1 MQLAQIE
8 ALAEKLYNPQTAQER
23 QAAEQSLSL
32 PVATPEALS
41 QCLFIVGN
49 SNSSYALVCFFSH
62 CFSQLPFRE
71 KVVKERK
78 HYKLTHH
85 DTSLSL
91 SSNNSTLHCQR

>member
-62 CFSQLPFRE
+62 CFPQLLPQRGGCE
-71 KVVKERK
+71 GKKQ
-78 HYKLTHH
+78 
-85 DTSLSL
+85 
-91 SSNNSTLHCQR
+91 NSKFSH

>member
-49 SNSSYALVCFFSH
+49 SNSSYALVCFISQ
-62 CFSQLPFRE
+62 CFSQLPFRD
-71 KVVKERK
+71 VVKEKKK
-78 HYKLTHH
+78 HSKFSH
-85 DTSLSL
+85 
-91 SSNNSTLHCQR
+91 